1 MDVDIRI
8 SNGTVHT
15 PAGPVK
21 ADVLVRGERI
31 VGIVDTTDRVPAA
44 RVIDASGR
52 QVIPGLI
59 DLHAHTRVPGYEY
72 KEDYFTAS
80 QAAAVGG
87 VTAFVDMP
95 NVEPPTDTLELLES
109 KREIADADSIIDWG
123 HYVSPTRAD
132 QIEPMAAAGATG
144 FKIFQVSGGYP
155 HDPRLAMGEAEKL
168 FPAFQAI
175 ARTGLHTAV
184 HPFNQPLIELLTKQ
198 YLDAGKPY
206 DIRTFASLYTRDII
220 WRSAVA
226 VLLELQKDTGVRL
239 HLLHTHAAGSLDLIR
254 QAKTEG
260 RSVTS
265 AIDLKYFHL
274 TGKDFDEQGPRA
286 APGGFIVEDE
296 ARMENIWRSIN
307 DGNLDIVDTDH
318 APHTLEDLESFRK
331 DPWHGPWGS
340 PQYEYLLSVM
350 LTDVHTGKLPL
361 DACIRALSENSARL
375 IGIYPRKGAIQ
386 VGSDADL
393 VLVDL
398 ERDVI
403 PSDEA
408 TFTKS
413 GWTPYR
419 GWALK
424 GGPVLT
430 MLRGQVIAEDGKVT
444 GARGYGR
451 YLGGH
456 PQECFTRRRMWSPGL
471 DLRPMGG

>member
-1 MDVDIRI
+1 MEVDVRI
-8 SNGTVHT
+8 SGGVVHM
-15 PAGPVK
+15 PSGAVR

-31 VGIVDTTDRVPAA
+31 VGLVDPAEQVPARSVVNA
-44 RVIDASGR
+44 AGR
-52 QVIPGLI
+52 HVLPGLI

-95 NVEPPTDTLELLES
+95 NVEPPTDTLELFEA
-109 KREIADADSIIDWG
+109 KREVAAADSIIDWG
-123 HYVSPTRAD
+123 HFVSPTKPD
-132 QIEPMAAAGATG
+132 QVEPMAAAGATG

-168 FPAFQAI
+168 FPAFQKI
-175 ARTGLHTAV
+175 ARTGLHCSV
-184 HPFNQPLIELLTKQ
+184 HPFNQPLLELLTEQ
-198 YLDAGKPY
+198 YLAEGRPY
-206 DIRTFASLYTRDII
+206 DVWTFASLYTRDII

-254 QAKTEG
+254 QAKAEG
-260 RSVTS
+260 RRVTC

-274 TGKDFDEQGPRA
+274 TGEDFAEQGGRA

-296 ARMENIWRSIN
+296 ARMANIWRSLN
-307 DGNLDIVDTDH
+307 EGTLDIIDTDH
-318 APHTLEDLESFRK
+318 APHTLEDLKVFEK

-350 LTDVHTGKLPL
+350 LTDVYEGKLPL
-361 DACIRALSENSARL
+361 EVCIRLLSENSARL
-375 IGIYPRKGAIQ
+375 IGIYPQKGALQ

-393 VLVDL
+393 VVVDL
-398 ERDVI
+398 EKEVV

-413 GWTPYR
+413 HWTPYR
-419 GWALK
+419 GRRLR

-430 MLRGQVIAEDGKVT
+430 MLRGQVIAKDGQVV
-444 GARGYGR
+444 GRRGYGR

-456 PQECFTRRRMWSPGL
+456 PQEPVTPRRIWSPGL
-471 DLRPMGG
+471 DHQPVGG